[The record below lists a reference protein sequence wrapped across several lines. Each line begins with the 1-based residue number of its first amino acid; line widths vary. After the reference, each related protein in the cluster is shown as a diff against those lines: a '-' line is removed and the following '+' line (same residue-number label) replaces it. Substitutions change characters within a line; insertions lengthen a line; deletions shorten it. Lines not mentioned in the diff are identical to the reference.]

1 MLTNVGIIWIIIEL
15 LIGSQ
20 MIYYVVFDTGNH
32 YITTTILYWV
42 WLGLYAWNP
51 FNIFYTKN
59 EEN

>member
-1 MLTNVGIIWIIIEL
+1 MFTNVGIIWIIIEL

-32 YITTTILYWV
+32 YIITTILYWV
-42 WLGLYAWNP
+42 WLGIYAWNP
-51 FNIFYTKN
+51 FNVFYIKN